1 MGAVTAGL
9 IISGVGMI
17 GGAIGNRA
25 AKNAMEEQED
35 YWNSQSSKYEGML
48 NEAKENRPDI
58 TNPYANMTNAFANL
72 SNPYANMTNEYA
84 NLSVSTGAAEF
95 QAEQADIAL
104 ANTLDTMMAT
114 GMGSGGATALAQ
126 AALQS
131 KKGIAADIQ
140 QQESANQKLKAK
152 GAMDV
157 AQMKAE
163 GQLRTDQAKAQGE
176 QTVQQLKG
184 QGAQF
189 EMETLENRSIADM
202 GYAAGMMQNAQQNAV
217 NAGMAATQADVDLA
231 NSFASTLG
239 GIGGSMFSAGLK
251 Q

>member
-1 MGAVTAGL
+1 MGVMTAGL
-9 IISGVGMI
+9 IIAGVGAV

-25 AKNAMEEQED
+25 AKSAMEDQANH
-35 YWNSQSSKYEGML
+35 WNDQATKYESML

-58 TNPYANMTNAFANL
+58 SNPYAGMKNAFANV
-72 SNPYANMTNEYA
+72 SNPYSGMTNEYA
-84 NLSVSTGAAEF
+84 NLSVATGAAEF

-104 ANTLDTMMAT
+104 ANSLDTMMAT

-140 QQESANQKLKAK
+140 QQESSNQKLKAQ
-152 GAMDV
+152 GAMKV

-163 GQLRTDQAKAQGE
+163 GQLAVDKMKGDGE
-176 QTVQQLKG
+176 MMVQQLKG
-184 QGAQF
+184 QGEQF
-189 EMETLENRSIADM
+189 KMKTLENRSIADM
-202 GYAAGMMQNAQQNAV
+202 GYAAGMMQNAQQNAM
-217 NAGMAATQADVDLA
+217 NAEMGAIQADVDLA
-231 NSFASTLG
+231 NNISGTLG
-239 GIGGSMFSAGLK
+239 SVGTTMIGLHG

>member
-1 MGAVTAGL
+1 MMTAGL

-25 AKNAMEEQED
+25 AKSAMEEQEEH
-35 YWNSQSSKYEGML
+35 WNTQSEKYEGML
-48 NEAKENRPDI
+48 NEAKENRPEI
-58 TNPYANMTNAFANL
+58 SNPYANMTNAFADL

-104 ANTLDTMMAT
+104 ANSLDTMMAT

-140 QQESANQKLKAK
+140 QQESANQKLKAQ

-157 AQMKAE
+157 AKMKAE
-163 GQLRTDQAKAQGE
+163 GQMRTDQAKAQGE
-176 QTVQQLKG
+176 QNVQQLKG
-184 QGAQF
+184 QGEQF
-189 EMETLENRSIADM
+189 KMQQLENRSIADM

-217 NAGMAATQADVDLA
+217 NAGMASTQADVDLA

-239 GIGGSMFSAGLK
+239 GIGGSMFAEGLK
-251 Q
+251 KNN

>member
-1 MGAVTAGL
+1 MTAGL

-25 AKNAMEEQED
+25 AKSAMEEQEGH
-35 YWNSQSSKYEGML
+35 WNSQSAKYEGML

-176 QTVQQLKG
+176 QNVQQLKG

-189 EMETLENRSIADM
+189 EMQTLENRSIADM

-251 Q
+251 